1 MLLFKCQVEDGPNDD
16 GEMFMREGK
25 LFDYLPKPYKNEK
38 EARAKNGG
46 AYPPDLSNIVF
57 AREGYE
63 VSFWNT
69 SNLNQLVYIV
79 GQI

>member
-1 MLLFKCQVEDGPNDD
+1 
-16 GEMFMREGK
+16 MFMREGK

-63 VSFWNT
+63 VSF
-69 SNLNQLVYIV
+69 
-79 GQI
+79 

>member
-1 MLLFKCQVEDGPNDD
+1 
-16 GEMFMREGK
+16 MREGK

-46 AYPPDLSNIVF
+46 ALPPDLSNIVF

-63 VSFWNT
+63 VSCCLIQFSLT
-69 SNLNQLVYIV
+69 DLLNI
-79 GQI
+79 